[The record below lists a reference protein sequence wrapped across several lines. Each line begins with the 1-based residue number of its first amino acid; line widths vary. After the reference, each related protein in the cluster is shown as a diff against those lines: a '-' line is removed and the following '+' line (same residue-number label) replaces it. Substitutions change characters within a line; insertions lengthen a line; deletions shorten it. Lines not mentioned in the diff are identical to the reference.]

1 MRGTISSEMDWGA
14 LEGFIEGKSTTNLG
28 VMHNIIF

>member
-1 MRGTISSEMDWGA
+1 MRGTVSREVDLGA
-14 LEGFIEGKSTTNLG
+14 LEGFIEGKNTTNLG